1 MNAQTESTYTERQA
15 ILDALSTWIRQRPG
29 LDYRNYSSGWNDV
42 EGRRAYFREL
52 RSITRDLHDA
62 RALLAA
68 IGWRDSITAD
78 ALKEAFRAYSGRLTV
93 TTAAGT
99 PVRFVEG
106 EAHPHWSATLDYCT
120 GQYWPTEYRRAV
132 CAVLA
137 SALWA
142 YFRANLGTPN
152 GKKYTRDESGA
163 EIAQCET
170 YDGRSPGD
178 AIRHMARRE
187 LGNAIARRWFN

>member
-78 ALKEAFRAYSGRLTV
+78 ALKEAFRAYSGRLTWTPNANG
-93 TTAAGT
+93 TTG
-99 PVRFVEG
+99 G
-106 EAHPHWSATLDYCT
+106 TLDYCT

-132 CAVLA
+132 CAVLS

-142 YFRANLGTPN
+142 YFRANAEEAQKQGPKCDAFPDLPEHPYNCGHCNGSGHEGPSLGD
-152 GKKYTRDESGA
+152 R
-163 EIAQCET
+163 
-170 YDGRSPGD
+170 
-178 AIRHMARRE
+178 IRKMARVE